1 MNKTTMT
8 YFKDEDILHI
18 VISYEKEANSIELTH
33 QLHNFCSICEADML
47 KKPDQRYLTAHQP
60 GQPAFLQNALK
71 VKCTVM
77 CIRIK
82 FYRFG
87 GVFQHICLTFYATF
101 RLSPN
106 ITAEMN
112 ERGELIG
119 IEILEASSFIRDSIL
134 ESSQA
139 KILELKK
146 AV

>member
-1 MNKTTMT
+1 MNKPKMR
-8 YFKDEDILHI
+8 YFKDEDVLHI
-18 VISYEKEANSIELTH
+18 VISDEKETNSIE
-33 QLHNFCSICEADML
+33 
-47 KKPDQRYLTAHQP
+47 
-60 GQPAFLQNALK
+60 
-71 VKCTVM
+71 
-77 CIRIK
+77 
-82 FYRFG
+82 
-87 GVFQHICLTFYATF
+87 
-101 RLSPN
+101 LSPN

>member
-1 MNKTTMT
+1 MNKTNMR

-18 VISYEKEANSIELTH
+18 VISDEKEVNSIELS
-33 QLHNFCSICEADML
+33 Q
-47 KKPDQRYLTAHQP
+47 
-60 GQPAFLQNALK
+60 
-71 VKCTVM
+71 
-77 CIRIK
+77 
-82 FYRFG
+82 
-87 GVFQHICLTFYATF
+87 
-101 RLSPN
+101 N

-112 ERGELIG
+112 EKGELIG